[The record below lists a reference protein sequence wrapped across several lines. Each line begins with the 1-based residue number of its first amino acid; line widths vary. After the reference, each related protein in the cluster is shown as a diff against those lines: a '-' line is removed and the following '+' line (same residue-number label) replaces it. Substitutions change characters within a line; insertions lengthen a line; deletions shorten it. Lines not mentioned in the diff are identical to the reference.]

1 MTIEKGNAY
10 FICSD
15 DSSFG
20 DPMIEPVHVI
30 NSKLTLSI
38 YEDRD
43 YVFREITEWTPEG
56 NPVVDLATAKRF
68 ELCMQDG
75 PKKIDVEWFMG
86 ASVLEVVQIFLK

>member
-1 MTIEKGNAY
+1 MTISKGNAY

-15 DSSFG
+15 DPDFG
-20 DPMIEPVHVI
+20 DAMKEPVHVI
-30 NSKLTLSI
+30 NSTLALSV

-68 ELCMQDG
+68 ELSMQNG
-75 PKKIDVEWFMG
+75 PKKIDVEWFIG